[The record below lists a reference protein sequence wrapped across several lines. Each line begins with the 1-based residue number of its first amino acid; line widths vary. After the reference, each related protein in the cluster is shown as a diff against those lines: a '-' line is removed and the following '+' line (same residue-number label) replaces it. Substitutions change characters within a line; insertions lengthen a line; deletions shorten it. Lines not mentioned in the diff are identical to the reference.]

1 MIPEHKNYSLLIE
14 AEESY
19 PVLYTVSQNGTKVF
33 RPQYISGKDLTE
45 PQIKYLDQIGYFG
58 DTPTQPVVNED
69 EVWNN
74 VFEEARQYAESKMHP
89 SGYWDRKDEIQ
100 IGAFF
105 QYYFDYIKCY
115 FTITIK

>member
-45 PQIKYLDQIGYFG
+45 PQIKYLD
-58 DTPTQPVVNED
+58 
-69 EVWNN
+69 
-74 VFEEARQYAESKMHP
+74 
-89 SGYWDRKDEIQ
+89 
-100 IGAFF
+100 
-105 QYYFDYIKCY
+105 
-115 FTITIK
+115 

>member
-45 PQIKYLDQIGYFG
+45 SQIKYLDQIGYFG
-58 DTPTQPVVNED
+58 DTPTPPVVNED
-69 EVWNN
+69 ESWYEVIRVIMEN
-74 VFEEARQYAESKMHP
+74 YANYNYPEQAVAELKKS
-89 SGYWDRKDEIQ
+89 
-100 IGAFF
+100 
-105 QYYFDYIKCY
+105 
-115 FTITIK
+115 FTITKK